1 VIKCRSYAKVNL
13 YLQVG
18 SLREDGFHRVQTIMQ
33 AIGLSDELCFE
44 PGESGIS
51 ISAESAC
58 DYLPP
63 PGGNLISQAYEA
75 VCRHTG
81 VRRAVKVSLSKK
93 IPVGG
98 GLGGGSSNACTT
110 IKALDEMWSL
120 GLSEAEM
127 LSIASSIGSD
137 VPFFLY
143 GGSAYA
149 EGRGE
154 ILTLLD
160 DIEPLHIVLVRPP
173 FAISTADAYR
183 WLDEMEREITPEPL
197 PPPDPKNAPL
207 FNSFEEALFPRFPV
221 LRTIK
226 EALVDGGCSGAMLSG
241 SGSVVFGVAGSEERA
256 LSAAGAMRERCLGEV
271 FVTATERRKPFA

>member
-13 YLQVG
+13 YLRVG
-18 SLREDGFHRVQTIMQ
+18 SRREDGFHHVQTIIQ

-44 PGESGIS
+44 PGESGLS
-51 ISAESAC
+51 ISAESAS
-58 DYLPP
+58 DVLPP
-63 PGGNLISQAYEA
+63 PEGNLIWRAYEA

-110 IKALDEMWSL
+110 IKALDGMWGL
-120 GLSEAEM
+120 GLSEAE
-127 LSIASSIGSD
+127 LHSIASSIGSD
-137 VPFFLY
+137 VPFFLH
-143 GGSAYA
+143 GGKVCA

-154 ILTLLD
+154 ILTPLD
-160 DIEPLHIVLVRPP
+160 DMEPLHIVLVRPP

-183 WLDEMEREITPEPL
+183 WLDEMEREIPPL
-197 PPPDPKNAPL
+197 PPRLLDPKSAPL

-226 EALVDGGCSGAMLSG
+226 KALVDEGCSGALLSG
-241 SGSVVFGVAGSEERA
+241 SGSVVFGVAGTEERA
-256 LSAAGAMRERCLGEV
+256 MSAAMAIRERCFGEV